1 MNDIKVNSPKAWI
14 LAARPKT
21 LTAAAVPVLVGSAL
35 AYTDAGFLF
44 QTVPF
49 VLCLLFAF
57 VMQIDANFINDFY
70 DFVKGSDREDRLGP
84 KRACAQGWITVN
96 AMKHGIAI
104 ATVLACLAGLPL
116 IYWGGL
122 EMVLV
127 GIVCVV
133 FAFLY
138 TTSLSYQGWGDLLV
152 ILFFGIVPVG
162 FTYYI
167 QLHKWTWEVTLT
179 ALACGL
185 VIDTLLM
192 VNNYRDRE
200 QDKLSGKRTLVVRFG
215 ANAGRLGYL
224 LTGFAGVLLCSALI
238 FNGRLMAVLLP
249 LLYLVP
255 HAISYGHLVRINEG
269 RGLNKVLGETARN
282 IFLFGLLLTIGLL
295 VV

>member
-1 MNDIKVNSPKAWI
+1 MNDIKVNSPKAWV

-138 TTSLSYQGWGDLLV
+138 TTSLSYRGWGDLLV

>member
-1 MNDIKVNSPKAWI
+1 MSDIKVNSLKAWI

-35 AYTDAGFLF
+35 AYTDAGVLF
-44 QTVPF
+44 QPIPF

-57 VMQIDANFINDFY
+57 VMQIDANFINDYY

-96 AMKHGIAI
+96 AMKCGIVLT
-104 ATVLACLAGLPL
+104 TVLACVIGLPL
-116 IYWGGL
+116 IYWGGMEL
-122 EMVLV
+122 ILV
-127 GIVCVV
+127 GVVCVV

-138 TTSLSYQGWGDLLV
+138 TTRLSYWGWGDLLV

-162 FTYYI
+162 FTYYV

-215 ANAGRLGYL
+215 SRAGRLGYL
-224 LTGFAGVLLCSALI
+224 LTGIAGVFLCSALI
-238 FNGRLMAVLLP
+238 FNGRLMAANLP
-249 LLYLVP
+249 LLYLIP
-255 HAISYGHLVRINEG
+255 HAISYGHLVRINKG

-282 IFLFGLLLTIGLL
+282 IFIFGLLLTIGLL
-295 VV
+295 AV